1 MIPDQPLVD
10 PPEERLDT
18 ALFLAVPGI
27 GGTVA
32 GHYYH
37 ARRELHKGPFHGHL
51 MRVTVGHTQQLT
63 EGQPAVEV
71 INDDYFLVVVAVPPL
86 PLHFI
91 EFSSGVFSCPTA
103 LPATRRARDDDD
115 FRFEVI
121 LLKNS
126 SHPEDL
132 AAALPIVS
140 RITPDGYGVQAQVL
154 KQLILF
160 TMMKKTMNGTCSKL
174 KIEIIPKTH
183 RVVRLE
189 IIQQ

>member
-1 MIPDQPLVD
+1 MP
-10 PPEERLDT
+10 
-18 ALFLAVPGI
+18 
-27 GGTVA
+27 
-32 GHYYH
+32 
-37 ARRELHKGPFHGHL
+37 
-51 MRVTVGHTQQLT
+51 
-63 EGQPAVEV
+63 
-71 INDDYFLVVVAVPPL
+71 
-86 PLHFI
+86 
-91 EFSSGVFSCPTA
+91 
-103 LPATRRARDDDD
+103 RARDFTIVVNRDGVFKRTTQYSLNYRLLRRNGWIGFPCYCCSRLQAIPLQTIITYTALGAHSTKGELLSVSLTRD
-115 FRFEVI
+115 I

>member
-1 MIPDQPLVD
+1 MKNLDKSNTVPMLVRW
-10 PPEERLDT
+10 PPS
-18 ALFLAVPGI
+18 
-27 GGTVA
+27 
-32 GHYYH
+32 
-37 ARRELHKGPFHGHL
+37 HKLNGMG
-51 MRVTVGHTQQLT
+51 R
-63 EGQPAVEV
+63 
-71 INDDYFLVVVAVPPL
+71 
-86 PLHFI
+86 
-91 EFSSGVFSCPTA
+91 
-103 LPATRRARDDDD
+103 
-115 FRFEVI
+115 I

-140 RITPDGYGVQAQVL
+140 RITPDGYGVKAQEL

>member
-1 MIPDQPLVD
+1 MFLHDTLPD
-10 PPEERLDT
+10 RTSAKDT
-18 ALFLAVPGI
+18 SYI
-27 GGTVA
+27 
-32 GHYYH
+32 
-37 ARRELHKGPFHGHL
+37 
-51 MRVTVGHTQQLT
+51 
-63 EGQPAVEV
+63 
-71 INDDYFLVVVAVPPL
+71 
-86 PLHFI
+86 
-91 EFSSGVFSCPTA
+91 
-103 LPATRRARDDDD
+103 
-115 FRFEVI
+115 I

>member
-1 MIPDQPLVD
+1 MGARPIAGA
-10 PPEERLDT
+10 PP
-18 ALFLAVPGI
+18 
-27 GGTVA
+27 
-32 GHYYH
+32 
-37 ARRELHKGPFHGHL
+37 
-51 MRVTVGHTQQLT
+51 
-63 EGQPAVEV
+63 
-71 INDDYFLVVVAVPPL
+71 
-86 PLHFI
+86 
-91 EFSSGVFSCPTA
+91 
-103 LPATRRARDDDD
+103 
-115 FRFEVI
+115 I

>member
-1 MIPDQPLVD
+1 MIRQLAPGYAQGLTSAKGYPRFSD
-10 PPEERLDT
+10 PELALTPRAISLATRRVELALAMCVPARPT
-18 ALFLAVPGI
+18 ASRTYQSED
-27 GGTVA
+27 GG
-32 GHYYH
+32 G
-37 ARRELHKGPFHGHL
+37 ARREP
-51 MRVTVGHTQQLT
+51 
-63 EGQPAVEV
+63 
-71 INDDYFLVVVAVPPL
+71 
-86 PLHFI
+86 
-91 EFSSGVFSCPTA
+91 
-103 LPATRRARDDDD
+103 RRI
-115 FRFEVI
+115 I

>member
-1 MIPDQPLVD
+1 MIHEGNFKCGGHQGKNEYLTLSTWLNCLLG
-10 PPEERLDT
+10 EIFGISARGI
-18 ALFLAVPGI
+18 ALF
-27 GGTVA
+27 
-32 GHYYH
+32 
-37 ARRELHKGPFHGHL
+37 
-51 MRVTVGHTQQLT
+51 
-63 EGQPAVEV
+63 
-71 INDDYFLVVVAVPPL
+71 
-86 PLHFI
+86 
-91 EFSSGVFSCPTA
+91 
-103 LPATRRARDDDD
+103 
-115 FRFEVI
+115 I

>member
-1 MIPDQPLVD
+1 MSVY
-10 PPEERLDT
+10 
-18 ALFLAVPGI
+18 AH
-27 GGTVA
+27 TVA
-32 GHYYH
+32 WG
-37 ARRELHKGPFHGHL
+37 RRPRLAPELSFRSPECGMFGRHL
-51 MRVTVGHTQQLT
+51 AEKLEPSGRSGGRTRADKVIDRP
-63 EGQPAVEV
+63 PA
-71 INDDYFLVVVAVPPL
+71 A
-86 PLHFI
+86 
-91 EFSSGVFSCPTA
+91 SCQMDWGDGA
-103 LPATRRARDDDD
+103 GWKC
-115 FRFEVI
+115 I

>member
-1 MIPDQPLVD
+1 
-10 PPEERLDT
+10 
-18 ALFLAVPGI
+18 VP
-27 GGTVA
+27 
-32 GHYYH
+32 
-37 ARRELHKGPFHGHL
+37 
-51 MRVTVGHTQQLT
+51 
-63 EGQPAVEV
+63 
-71 INDDYFLVVVAVPPL
+71 
-86 PLHFI
+86 
-91 EFSSGVFSCPTA
+91 
-103 LPATRRARDDDD
+103 RARDFTIVVNRDGVFKRTTQYSLNYRLLRRNGCIAFPAYCCNRLQTIPLQTIITYTALVTHSTKGELLSVSLTRD
-115 FRFEVI
+115 I